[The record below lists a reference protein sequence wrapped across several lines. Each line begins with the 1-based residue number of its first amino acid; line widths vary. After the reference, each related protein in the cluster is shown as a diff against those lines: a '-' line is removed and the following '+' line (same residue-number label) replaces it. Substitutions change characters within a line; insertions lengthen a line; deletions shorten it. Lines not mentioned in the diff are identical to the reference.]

1 MHPSVM
7 QRVRQA
13 VLGVVVLG
21 CLLPSPAC
29 FSARKKDCAALLD
42 VEAVLARDMR
52 TYEDPKTPREAAQN
66 WRDTAKKIDKAFDQL
81 GRVSMADPRVL
92 EWASR
97 TRAILPLQF
106 ALASKIATAR
116 EKEDWPSYEALR
128 NEWETNAA
136 KLAGIKEDAIIYC
149 Q

>member
-1 MHPSVM
+1 M
-7 QRVRQA
+7 
-13 VLGVVVLG
+13 
-21 CLLPSPAC
+21 
-29 FSARKKDCAALLD
+29 D

-81 GRVSMADPRVL
+81 GRVSMADAHVI

-97 TRAILPLQF
+97 TRAILPLQY
-106 ALASKIATAR
+106 ALAAKIATAR
-116 EKEDWPSYEALR
+116 EKEDWTTYEPLR
-128 NEWETNAA
+128 TEWEANSAKIAA
-136 KLAGIKEDAIIYC
+136 IKEDALIYC